1 MSQKTRIVII
11 GNGFGGVYTLRNF
24 HKFFHRRKDV
34 HLTMIGEKNYFL
46 FTPLLHE
53 VATGSINPENIIEPI
68 REVLG
73 CCIDQFYL
81 GKAEKVNIEDKTVS
95 VGGCVAPYDF
105 LVVASGAETNFY
117 NIPGA
122 KEYSLALKSIEDAIK
137 IKNHIISQME
147 RASYTKDSILRKK
160 MLSFVIVGGGPTGV
174 ELATE
179 LYELIKNS
187 FSHYYKK
194 ELIEDAFISLIQKDK
209 ELLPQFSPKVRG
221 KSLEVLTKKGI
232 NVMLGTEVV
241 EVGASHLSLGS
252 GKRIETESIFWV
264 AGIKPKE
271 INFDQEVSKLKD
283 GRLIVN
289 KYLELEGH
297 KDIFALGDNA
307 AFRVGETD
315 NFLPGLAQVAEKE
328 AVSVAENIY
337 LSVRNK
343 ELKPFKYRH
352 TGSMIS
358 LGQWMAIGEVSGF
371 VFLGRITW
379 WIWRTLY
386 LSKFISSRKKIKVA
400 IDWTINLFSPR
411 DISEL

>member
-1 MSQKTRIVII
+1 M
-11 GNGFGGVYTLRNF
+11 
-24 HKFFHRRKDV
+24 
-34 HLTMIGEKNYFL
+34 TMIGEKNYFL

-53 VATGSINPENIIEPI
+53 VATGSINPQNIIEPI

-73 CCIDQFYL
+73 CCIDEFYL
-81 GKAEKVNIEDKTVS
+81 GKAEKINIKNKTIN
-95 VGGCVAPYDF
+95 VGECVVLYDF
-105 LVVASGAETNFY
+105 LVIASGAETNFY
-117 NIPGA
+117 NIAGA
-122 KEYSLALKSIEDAIK
+122 QEYSFALKSVEDAIK

-147 RASYTKDSILRKK
+147 RASYAKDGALRKK
-160 MLSFVIVGGGPTGV
+160 MLSFVVVGGGPTGV
-174 ELATE
+174 ELAAE
-179 LYELIKNS
+179 LHELIKNS

-194 ELIEDAFISLIQKDK
+194 ELIEDASVSLIQKDK
-209 ELLPQFSPKVRG
+209 GLLPQFSPKVRER
-221 KSLEVLTKKGI
+221 SLEILTKKGI
-232 NVMLGTEVV
+232 NIMLDTEVV
-241 EVGASHLSLGS
+241 EVGASHLLLRSK
-252 GKRIETESIFWV
+252 KRIETESVFWV

-271 INFDQEVSKLKD
+271 INFDQKVARWKD

-289 KYLELEGH
+289 KYLGLEGH
-297 KDIFALGDNA
+297 KDIFALGDNT

-337 LSVRNK
+337 LSVKNK

-358 LGQWMAIGEVSGF
+358 LGQWMAIGEVANF

-386 LSKFISSRKKIKVA
+386 LSKFISLRKKIKVA
-400 IDWTINLFSPR
+400 IDWTINIFSPR
-411 DISEL
+411 DISEF